1 MKHTFF
7 ILTAAA
13 LAVSA
18 ETNNVPVST
27 NATPIVVSATRISK
41 YRTEQNQSS
50 MMPFAPEETP
60 QVVDVITEDFIR
72 DRNPTDLDNLLSYV
86 PGVYTG
92 GKTPMSRTAGK
103 YTLRGM
109 NGSESYLNGMMP
121 LSAGLGTFLDPAVIQ
136 TVEIPKGPVGATVG
150 GQTSTLGAYGAGGS
164 IMIYQKRPVKDDFI
178 VSEFRTTLGESLQR
192 YRLTS
197 DINTQIVT
205 NKLMARLPFALNVE
219 KPFWLPDGYK
229 WGESWTLAPSL
240 YGEIGDSVRV
250 GIDSLIGYSDRPS
263 YQGIALYDG
272 KPAPGYDWDTD
283 LSSKSMRARTTAF
296 SVMPWIEWDATENLT
311 LKTGAGI
318 GWNSLTY
325 DYIGPS
331 SFVPGTPQN
340 PAGVSKESGSVDS
353 VYERYSIYQQGNY
366 RLETGPVTQNF
377 TLGNDYSTKIDTMRS
392 STPSTT
398 TTLQKYGIYAQDA
411 LDLYGFRGV
420 VGTRYDNFWSSSGNS
435 GDTISPRAG
444 LSYKITDWLIPF
456 INVSRSSA
464 PNFGYFSDTA
474 QKHELTETWTADQ
487 WEGGF
492 RIAPAKSFW
501 ITTSYFRIDQEN
513 APISINPNNPN
524 GPFVS
529 EGESRSEGVEISAT
543 GNITKNWSVYT
554 AYTFIKYT
562 DISGGKEFDR
572 FPANAA
578 SYYTTYKVDK
588 LLGGTVFGFGYR
600 YRDDF
605 DATSRGSYQGPH
617 YRVNS
622 FDVFDASVEIP
633 IPKNWYLGDASFSF
647 AVKNIFNARYIE
659 SARNLQCFA
668 GDPRTFELGIRSR
681 F

>member
-1 MKHTFF
+1 MKRFLF
-7 ILTAAA
+7 ILTTAG
-13 LAVSA
+13 LSVSG
-18 ETNNVPVST
+18 ETNTVPVST
-27 NATPIVVSATRISK
+27 NSIPIVVSATRISK

-72 DRNPTDLDNLLSYV
+72 DRNPTDIDNLLSYI

-109 NGSESYLNGMMP
+109 NGSEAYLNGMMP

-197 DINTQIVT
+197 DINTQIIT
-205 NKLMARLPFALNVE
+205 NKLMVRLPFALNIE
-219 KPFWLPDGYK
+219 KPFWLPDGYR
-229 WGESWTLAPSL
+229 WGESWTLAPSI
-240 YGEIGDSVRV
+240 YGEIGDAVRV

-263 YQGIALYDG
+263 YQGIALCDG

-296 SVMPWIEWDATENLT
+296 SIMPWIEWDATENLT

-325 DYIGPS
+325 AYRGPTKYD
-331 SFVPGTPQN
+331 PILGNTYDNGATQ
-340 PAGVSKESGSVDS
+340 VDS
-353 VYERYSIYQQGNY
+353 VYERYSIYQQGTY
-366 RLETGPVTQNF
+366 RLETGPVTQHLTF
-377 TLGNDYSTKIDTMRS
+377 GNDYSSKIDTSRF
-392 STPSTT
+392 TRPATT
-398 TTLQKYGIYAQDA
+398 TTLQKYGVYGQDA
-411 LDLYGFRGV
+411 IDLYGFRAV

-435 GDTISPRAG
+435 GDTLSPRAG
-444 LSYKITDWLIPF
+444 LSYKVTDWLIPF
-456 INVSRSSA
+456 VNTSRSAA
-464 PNFGYFSDTA
+464 PNFGYLDPDGE
-474 QKHELTETWTADQ
+474 ELTDIWTADQ
-487 WEGGF
+487 WEGGVRLAPF
-492 RIAPAKSFW
+492 RDFW
-501 ITTSYFRIDQEN
+501 ITTSYFRIDQDK
-513 APISINPNNPN
+513 APLSVNPNNPN

-543 GNITKNWSVYT
+543 GNITKNWSIYT

-562 DISGGKEFDR
+562 DLSTGTEFDR
-572 FPANAA
+572 FPANAV

-605 DATSRGSYQGPH
+605 DATHRGAYQNPH

-622 FDVFDASVEIP
+622 FDIFDASVEIP
-633 IPKNWYLGDASFSF
+633 IPKGWYLGDASFSF
-647 AVKNIFNARYIE
+647 AVKNIFNAHYIE

-668 GDPRTFELGIRSR
+668 GDPRTFEFGIRSR